1 MNWIARAAIKHRW
14 LTIVLATLVAG
25 ASIFATINLKMELFP
40 DFELPITTVVTVY
53 PQAQPDD
60 VVADVTIPIE
70 NAISGIE
77 GLRHITSTSMENT
90 SFIFAEFEFGTDMD
104 EVNKTISQR
113 LSELNLP
120 QSVRDLPQLMP
131 ELGENPKLYPLNL
144 NMMPV
149 VILNLGGDLPVSELA
164 RIAQEQVIPA
174 LKNIEGIFEVSI
186 EGGTSDNILINPD
199 PESMSLYGISFAQL
213 AGILSM
219 GEYSSLSDIEN
230 AYLSPQGLQL
240 KDVASVNLGP
250 APGTAISRTNGQPSI
265 AINIMKNADAN
276 TVITA
281 NSILEKAAQIE
292 ESLPANLEL
301 VTILD
306 QSQYIEDS
314 ISDLSSNAII
324 GSLLAVVV
332 VFLFLMAFRASLI
345 TAISIPLS
353 IIIGF
358 LVMYLMG
365 ITINILT
372 LSAMVIAVGRVIDNS
387 IVILEVIFR
396 RLRHG
401 DGFMD
406 AAVNGTK
413 EVIAPIT
420 SATIATVV
428 IFLPL
433 IFVGGIVGE
442 LFVPFA
448 QTITFALIASLL
460 VAITIVPALSGW
472 LVRQKKTAEKS
483 SASWYQNIY
492 SRTLKWSLNHRLIT
506 LGIATTLFL
515 SSFGLMPLIGTT
527 FMPETNDNSLQ
538 ITLEMP
544 SGTDILTVQDE
555 AKKIEGVLASNP
567 DVIDYNTIIGSSSS
581 MFGSFNVMMGIGSS
595 AASFTVTTGPETDA
609 LDIIEQLESTFATA
623 GIQGKIDII
632 TSSSSGDQMMSGL
645 EIAVRGANITDIST
659 TSEQLFSRLNQLAY
673 LSDVES
679 LFAGSQVRLSVEP
692 DIAKLTAMGFTTEQ
706 IGLIG
711 QELFLLKQGGT
722 IAQVNLDGN
731 DYGIFIKGILPQ
743 IEDPELAMT
752 LKVGAPIA
760 FNLGDIATVGFS
772 QQATDVHRID
782 MKTAITITAAITQ
795 SDVGAANS
803 EIQSII
809 DNLDLPEGVEIS
821 MGGVTEEMQESF
833 SDMYIAIGIAIVLAY
848 LVLVFTFRSLLNP
861 LIIMASL
868 PLASIGALLALLIA
882 GKPLSV
888 TGLMGILM
896 LVGIVLTNA
905 VVLID
910 VIEQRRKSGM
920 PAFEALFSG
929 SQTRLRPILM
939 TAITTMIAM
948 VPLALGAGKGVI
960 VASELAVVVI
970 GGLFSSTMLTLLVIP
985 VLYAFSKR
993 IKSPS

>member
-14 LTIVLATLVAG
+14 LTIALATLVAG
-25 ASIFATINLKMELFP
+25 ASIFATVNLKMELLP

-60 VVADVTIPIE
+60 VVKDVTIPIE
-70 NAISGIE
+70 NAISDIE
-77 GLRHITSTSMENT
+77 GLRRITSTSMENT

-113 LSELNLP
+113 LSELELP
-120 QSVRDLPQLMP
+120 KSVRELPQLMP

-149 VILNLGGDLPVSELA
+149 VILNLGGDRPVAELA
-164 RIAQEQVIPA
+164 RIAQEQLIPGF
-174 LKNIEGIFEVSI
+174 KNIDGVFEI
-186 EGGTSDNILINPD
+186 GLEGGTSDNILINPD
-199 PESMSLYGISFAQL
+199 PENMSLYGISFAQL

-219 GEYSSLSDIEN
+219 GEYNSLNDIEN
-230 AYLSPQGLQL
+230 AYLNPEGIQL
-240 KDVASVNLGP
+240 KDVTLVNLGP

-265 AINIMKNADAN
+265 AINIMKEADAN

-281 NSILEKAAQIE
+281 NSILEKAALIE
-292 ESLPANLEL
+292 ESLPADLEL

-314 ISDLSSNAII
+314 ISDLTTNAII
-324 GSLLAVVV
+324 GSVLAVVV
-332 VFLFLMAFRASLI
+332 VFLFLMVFRASLI

-358 LVMYLMG
+358 LVMYLVG

-396 RLRHG
+396 RIRQG
-401 DGFMD
+401 EGFRD

-420 SATIATVV
+420 SATITTVV

-448 QTITFALIASLL
+448 ETITFALIASLL
-460 VAITIVPALSGW
+460 VAITVIPALSRW
-472 LVRQKKTAEKS
+472 LVGQKKGAEKVS
-483 SASWYQNIY
+483 SSWYLNIY
-492 SRTLKWSLNHRLIT
+492 IRTLKWALSHRLIT
-506 LGIATTLFL
+506 LSIAAVLFL
-515 SSFGLMPLIGTT
+515 SSFSLMPLIGTT
-527 FMPETNDNSLQ
+527 FMPEINDNSLQ

-544 SGTDILTVQDE
+544 AGTDILAVQDE
-555 AKKIEGVLASNP
+555 AIKIEGVLSSST

-595 AASFTVTTGPETDA
+595 AASFTVTTDPETDA
-609 LDIIEQLESTFATA
+609 NEIIEQLENSLDALD
-623 GIQGKIDII
+623 IQGKISIV
-632 TSSSSGDQMMSGL
+632 TSSSSGDQMMSGM
-645 EIAVRGANITDIST
+645 EIFVRGTDITDIST
-659 TSEQLFSRLNQLAY
+659 ASDQLISRLNQLTF
-673 LSDVES
+673 LSDVEA
-679 LFAGSQVRLSVEP
+679 LFTDSQTRLSVEP
-692 DIAKLTAMGFTTEQ
+692 DIARLTAMGFTAGQ
-706 IGLIG
+706 IELIG

-722 IAQVNLDGN
+722 IAQISLDGN
-731 DYGIFIKGILPQ
+731 DYGIFLKGILPQ
-743 IEDPELAMT
+743 IEDPEFAKT
-752 LKVGAPIA
+752 LKVGAPMT
-760 FNLGDIATVGFS
+760 FNLGDIATIDFS
-772 QQATDVHRID
+772 HQATDVHRID
-782 MKTAITITAAITQ
+782 KKTAITITAIINQ
-795 SDVGAANS
+795 NDVGTANH

-809 DNLDLPEGVEIS
+809 DSLDVPQGVEIS
-821 MGGVTEEMQESF
+821 MGGITEEMQESF

-882 GKPLSV
+882 GKPLGV

-960 VASELAVVVI
+960 VASELAIVVI

-985 VLYAFSKR
+985 VLYSITKR

>member
-1 MNWIARAAIKHRW
+1 MNWITRAAVKHRW

-25 ASIFATINLKMELFP
+25 ASIFATVNLKMELLP
-40 DFELPITTVVTVY
+40 DFEMPITTVVTVY

-60 VVADVTIPIE
+60 VVEDVTIPIE
-70 NAISGIE
+70 NVISDIE
-77 GLRHITSTSMENT
+77 GLNHINSTSLENT

-104 EVNKTISQR
+104 EVNRIIKQR
-113 LSELNLP
+113 LSELELP

-144 NMMPV
+144 NAMPV
-149 VILNLGGDLPVSELA
+149 VILNLSGDRPLAELA
-164 RIAQEQVIPA
+164 QIAQEQVIPG
-174 LKNIEGIFEVSI
+174 LNNIEGVFEI
-186 EGGTSDNILINPD
+186 GLEGGTSNTILVDPNPQ
-199 PESMSLYGISFAQL
+199 SMSLYGISFAQL
-213 AGILSM
+213 AGIISM
-219 GEYSSLSDIEN
+219 GEYTSLSDIEN
-230 AYLSPQGLQL
+230 AYLNPQGLQL
-240 KDVASVNLGP
+240 KDIASVNLGP

-265 AINIMKNADAN
+265 AINIMKEAEAN
-276 TVITA
+276 TVTTA
-281 NSILEKAAQIE
+281 NAILEKAAQIE
-292 ESLPANLEL
+292 ESLPADLEL

-314 ISDLSSNAII
+314 ISDLSTNAVI
-324 GSLLAVVV
+324 GSLLAVAV

-353 IIIGF
+353 VIIGF
-358 LVMYLMG
+358 LVMYLVG

-387 IVILEVIFR
+387 IVLLEVIFR
-396 RLRHG
+396 RLRQGEH
-401 DGFMD
+401 FKD
-406 AAVNGTK
+406 AAVNGAR

-448 QTITFALIASLL
+448 QTIAFALIASLL
-460 VAITIVPALSGW
+460 VAITVIPALSGW
-472 LVRQKKTAEKS
+472 LVGQKKNREKVTS
-483 SASWYQNIY
+483 SWYHNTY
-492 SRTLKWSLNHRLIT
+492 SRALKWALNHRLIT
-506 LGIATTLFL
+506 LGIATALFL

-538 ITLEMP
+538 LILEMP
-544 SGTDILTVQDE
+544 AGTDILDVQDE
-555 AKKIEGVLASNP
+555 AIKVENILSGNP

-581 MFGSFNVMMGIGSS
+581 MSGSFNVMMGIGSS
-595 AASFTVTTGPETDA
+595 AASFTIATDPEADVFEFIDQLKSSLDA
-609 LDIIEQLESTFATA
+609 S
-623 GIQGKIDII
+623 GVQGKITIF
-632 TSSSSGDQMMSGL
+632 TSSSSGDQMMSGMA
-645 EIAVRGANITDIST
+645 IAVRGDDITDVSAASDMLI
-659 TSEQLFSRLNQLAY
+659 SRLNQLDY
-673 LSDVES
+673 LDNLEA
-679 LFAGSQVRLSVEP
+679 LFSGSQVRLSVEP
-692 DIAKLTAMGFTTEQ
+692 DIVKLTAMGFTPEQ
-706 IGLIG
+706 IELVG
-711 QELFLLKQGGT
+711 QEIFLLKQGGT
-722 IAQVNLDGN
+722 IAQVNLDN
-731 DYGIFIKGILPQ
+731 DEYDIFLKGILPQ
-743 IEDPELAMT
+743 IKDPELAKT
-752 LKVGAPIA
+752 LKVGAPMT
-760 FNLGDIATVGFS
+760 FSLGDIATIDYS
-772 QQATDVHRID
+772 QQATDIHRID
-782 MKTAITITAAITQ
+782 QKTAISITAAITQ
-795 SDVGAANS
+795 SDVGAANR
-803 EIQSII
+803 EVQSII
-809 DNLDLPEGVEIS
+809 DSLSLPAGVEIT
-821 MGGVTEEMQESF
+821 MGGITEEMQESF

-848 LVLVFTFRSLLNP
+848 AVLVLTFRSFLNP

-882 GKPLSV
+882 GKPLGV

-960 VASELAVVVI
+960 VASELAIVVI

-985 VLYAFSKR
+985 VLYSLIKR
-993 IKSPS
+993 IESPG